1 MKSTDRILDYHKHC
15 ATCKGP
21 KVDVIQTGYY
31 YCATCWMGKYGNFKQ
46 QKRRSKYDSISTN

>member
-31 YCATCWMGKYGNFKQ
+31 YCATCWMDKYGKVLKQ
-46 QKRRSKYDSISTN
+46 GRRKYG